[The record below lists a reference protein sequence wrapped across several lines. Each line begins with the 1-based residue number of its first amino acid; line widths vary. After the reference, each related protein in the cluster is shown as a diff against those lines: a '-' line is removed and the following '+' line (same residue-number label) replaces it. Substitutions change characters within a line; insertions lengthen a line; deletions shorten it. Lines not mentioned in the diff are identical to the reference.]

1 MIYTSYFGNH
11 RRLPKEMK
19 WISIARKTPLGFTG
33 ERWEELAPSS
43 DLLADYKSG
52 RVDKQGYTQ
61 RYLKQL
67 DDLVKTHPEYF
78 DRFKTDDDLILFCY
92 EKMGDFC
99 HRHILANYLRTH
111 YDLNVSEYGDTSEGG
126 VVSLPDIFSPTASSP
141 KSDLTINV
149 GTTWFSTATDELGNL
164 PCGINIAGFISKTLV
179 QREYNP
185 YLNSWKAVYNYTAF
199 NKEEKLAYF
208 PRYTLNDFVA
218 YLGDN
223 VNITYNKVPPIE
235 PIKVKYSMKKTFH
248 LRDDQRE
255 IVRFLTSDTG
265 FKPLS
270 ARTGQGKAC
279 VNSTPVLTPNHKW
292 VPIGELKEGDTVIA
306 RDGTESKVTGVFPQG
321 KLPVYH
327 VQFGSDRV
335 IRVSGDHLWTVYT
348 SEDPLAQPEVLT
360 TEEIFKNFESRK
372 QYFIPAY
379 AGRPPA
385 EGESTE
391 VPDAALGVIEFLKR
405 NNMRRLP
412 HWLWTMN
419 REQINKFIGIL
430 NVYMVYTPL
439 HLELDGVDYSRTAQ
453 FAGEGVDGVIALYHG
468 DLGRDLYDLMLS
480 VGGTFAW
487 VEEEAV
493 ETIGTAAFK
502 FIPYDSR
509 NASAY
514 RIRMSQICPLEQE
527 EECTCI
533 SIDNPES
540 LYVTKN
546 YIATHNTVMTIAS
559 MCTLGYPTL
568 LVLGLLID
576 QWYKSIRN
584 FTTLKKD
591 DIFVIQGFESLR
603 NLWEMVKN
611 GFRPKVV
618 IASTRT
624 LVNYAVEPS
633 TPYSELPPYG
643 ELLKALGIGVLVHDE
658 VHLNFYANTQI
669 DLKSNVEHNIFLSA
683 TYARSDP
690 FGRRI
695 FNMVFPPD
703 VVYGGNQ
710 DVKYTEVL
718 IISYIL
724 DIPELMTLRF
734 KSLKGYLHTK
744 YEAFLLR
751 NKKFM
756 DRFFD
761 ILRSMIDQFF
771 IAKRSEGQKLLILC
785 QTKKFV
791 LQLQTLLHAIYPQ
804 LKPTAYFS
812 GDNTYGKA
820 KNLDRLIIISTIKS
834 CSTGIDIK
842 GLKTC
847 INTVS
852 FSSEP
857 QATQCLG
864 RLRQLP
870 NENTIYIDLYNREI
884 PSHCFH
890 IRNRNRA
897 YQPRALSVQ
906 EIHV

>member
-19 WISIARKTPLGFTG
+19 WVSIARKTPLGFTG

-43 DLLADYKSG
+43 DLLSDYKSG
-52 RVDKQGYTQ
+52 KTDQQGYTQ
-61 RYLKQL
+61 RYMKQL
-67 DDLVKTHPEYF
+67 DDLVATQPEYF

-92 EKMGDFC
+92 EKIGDFC
-99 HRHILANYLRTH
+99 HRHLLANYLRTH
-111 YDLNVSEYGDTSEGG
+111 YDLNVSEYDDTSQGG
-126 VVSLPDIFSPTASSP
+126 VVNLPDIFSSSQEV
-141 KSDLTINV
+141 STSSVTINV
-149 GTTWFSTATDELGNL
+149 GTTWISTTTDEQGNL
-164 PCGINIAGFISKTLV
+164 PCGINIAGFISRVLV
-179 QREYNP
+179 QREFDP
-185 YLNSWKAVYNYTAF
+185 YLNVWKAVYNYTAY
-199 NKEEKLAYF
+199 NKEEQLAYL
-208 PRYTLNDFVA
+208 PRYALESFVQ
-218 YLGDN
+218 YLGDR
-223 VNITYNKVPPIE
+223 ITVRLNYISPIV

-248 LRDDQRE
+248 LRDDQRD

-279 VNSTPVLTPNHKW
+279 VNSTPVLTPGHKW
-292 VPIGELKEGDTVIA
+292 VPIGELKVGDKIIA
-306 RDGTESKVTGVFPQG
+306 RDGTEATVTGVFPQG
-321 KLPVYH
+321 KLSVYH

-335 IRVSGDHLWTVYT
+335 IRVSGDHLWTVYY
-348 SEDPLAQPEVLT
+348 SNDPLAKPEVVT
-360 TEEIFKNFESRK
+360 TEEILENIDSKT
-372 QYFIPAY
+372 YYIPAY

-391 VPDAALGVIEFLKR
+391 VPDAALGLIELLKR

-412 HWLWTMN
+412 HWVWLMN

-430 NVYMVYTPL
+430 DVYMTTTPL
-439 HLELDGVDYSRTAQ
+439 YLALGDKDYSRTAH
-453 FAGEGVDGVIALYHG
+453 FIGGGIDGITANYDGE
-468 DLGRDLYDLMLS
+468 LGQDLYDLMLS

-487 VEEEAV
+487 TTEP
-493 ETIGTAAFK
+493 GHGAFK
-502 FIPYDSR
+502 FIPYDPR

-514 RIRMSQICPLEQE
+514 RIRMSQVWPLERE

-533 SIDNPES
+533 AIDNPEH

-546 YIATHNTVMTIAS
+546 YISTHNTVMTIAA
-559 MCTLGYPTL
+559 MCELGHPTL

-584 FTTLKKD
+584 FTTLKRD
-591 DIFVIQGFESLR
+591 DIFVIQGYDSLR

-618 IASTRT
+618 FASTRT

-633 TPYSELPPYG
+633 TPYSELPPYD
-643 ELLKALGIGVLVHDE
+643 ELLKVLGIGVLVHDE

-669 DLKSNVEHNIFLSA
+669 DLKSNVKHNIFLSA

-690 FGRRI
+690 YGKKI
-695 FNMVFPPD
+695 FNVVFPSD
-703 VVYGGNQ
+703 VVHGGNQ
-710 DVKYTEVL
+710 DVKYTDVL
-718 IISYIL
+718 VISYTL
-724 DIPELMTLRF
+724 DIPELAILRF
-734 KSLKGYLHTK
+734 KVLKGYLHAK

-751 NKKFM
+751 TKKYM
-756 DRFFD
+756 DRFFE
-761 ILRSMIDQFF
+761 ILTDMINQFF
-771 IAKRSEGQKLLILC
+771 IAKRSTGQKLLILC

-791 LQLQTLLHAIYPQ
+791 LQLQQMLNTVYPH
-804 LKPTAYFS
+804 LKPAVYFS
-812 GDNTYGKA
+812 GDPTYGKA
-820 KNLDRLIIISTIKS
+820 ANLEHQIIVSTIKS

-842 GLKTC
+842 SLKTC
-847 INTVS
+847 VNTVS

-870 NENTIYIDLYNREI
+870 GEATIYLDLYNREI

-890 IRNRNRA
+890 IRNRLRA
-897 YQPRALSVQ
+897 YQPRALSIRELGV
-906 EIHV
+906 